1 MTTTAPTIKKDGS
14 MQQALQA
21 TSLEL
26 EAFLISLEGVSGL
39 VLVLTARNKTTGQ
52 TKKSGPRHNSLR
64 KSF

>member
-1 MTTTAPTIKKDGS
+1 

-26 EAFLISLEGVSGL
+26 EACLISLEGVSGL